1 MSFLFGG
8 NPPTTSEL
16 ARRYKQHINKSIREL
31 DRETAR
37 ISSEEKQLMLEVK
50 KHSTNNIKLSMQKAQ
65 AVVRLRRMLN
75 KFSNMKANLQGIAQR
90 IQSVKS
96 TEALQR
102 AVGSAVT
109 MMTSFNK
116 MSGGAQL
123 VSSLHEME
131 KQNAFMNFQSE
142 IMDEKMDAVFE
153 EDNDEEASCDI
164 VEQILL
170 EAGVNIPSVHK
181 TNTEIETIISRLQQ
195 CKVSDKN

>member
-31 DRETAR
+31 DRETVR
-37 ISSEEKQLMLEVK
+37 ISSEEKQLMIEVK

-65 AVVRLRRMLN
+65 AVVRSRRMLN
-75 KFSNMKANLQGIAQR
+75 KFSNMKANLQGISQR

-96 TEALQR
+96 TEALQK
-102 AVGSAVT
+102 AVGSAVA
-109 MMTSFNK
+109 MMQTFNK
-116 MSGGAQL
+116 MTGGAQL

-153 EDNDEEASCDI
+153 EDNDEEATCDI

-170 EAGVNIPSVHK
+170 EAGVNLPSVHA
-181 TNTEIETIISRLQQ
+181 THSEAETIISRLQQ
-195 CKVSDKN
+195 CKVSNKN